1 MPRAFYDKV
10 WRTTSHLLFFRI
22 IYKHTSK
29 NNSVSKA
36 VFSLHLLFSRFIY
49 CFFASFTVFSIN
61 KSTTLLA
68 LVRHIGYI
76 KRDVSYGQKD

>member
-36 VFSLHLLFSRFIY
+36 VFSLHYDIINGY
-49 CFFASFTVFSIN
+49 HFASFIEGWPNT
-61 KSTTLLA
+61 K
-68 LVRHIGYI
+68 
-76 KRDVSYGQKD
+76 